1 MFFKVRHYQKQTKY
15 YLTDKAK
22 KAIYVVGV
30 ISAFLGVW
38 FLGGLVF
45 RYDINIPEIV
55 QNYISTII

>member
-22 KAIYVVGV
+22 NVIYCVGV